1 MINPDGIA
9 FDIDGVVAD
18 TMSLFLDIAKQE
30 YNINDIKYEDITDYD
45 LSVCLDIPNR
55 ILDDI
60 IEKIIDGE
68 YQVKLKP
75 IKGAAQVLKKVA
87 EHSEKLLFIT
97 ARPRIGKLR
106 DWFASEFMPDI
117 PQNKVEIISTGSF
130 EAKKEILLKTKKKWF
145 IEDRVLTCF
154 DLYEA
159 GITPIVY
166 TQPWNLKPHPFLKM
180 KNWRDIEQLI
190 EF

>member
-1 MINPDGIA
+1 MIDPNGIA

-30 YNINDIKYEDITDYD
+30 YNITNIKYEDITDYD
-45 LSVCLDIPNR
+45 LSACLNMPEEIIEDIV
-55 ILDDI
+55 
-60 IEKIIDGE
+60 EKIIDGK
-68 YQVKLKP
+68 YSTKLKP
-75 IKGAAQVLKKVA
+75 IEGAAEVLKKVS

-97 ARPRIGKLR
+97 ARPRIGKLKG
-106 DWFASEFMPDI
+106 WFFSEFMPDI
-117 PQNKVEIISTGSF
+117 LPSQVEIVLTGSF
-130 EAKKEILLKTKKKWF
+130 EAKKDILFEMKKKWF
-145 IEDRVLTCF
+145 IEDRILTCF

-166 TQPWNLKPHPFLKM
+166 IQPWNITPHPFLKV
-180 KNWRDIEQLI
+180 KNWRNIEQLI